1 MGRPRSLVSLL
12 NELCAGVSPQRAFV
26 VLLLVSS
33 ISALLWAG
41 MTKVDVIVRTEGQ
54 IIPAGKSQ
62 IVQHLEGGIVRKILV
77 QEGQV
82 VAAGQPL
89 MELSD
94 IQTRSNLGQEQSK
107 LDALRGR
114 EARLLAELNGYNTI
128 VFPKTISDPT
138 VIRVETAAWQARR
151 SQLAEEVRILQ
162 SQGTQ
167 KKNELTEIQS
177 KKQHLIEELE
187 LAKKQHQV
195 IEGLRRNNA
204 ASEMEVLDTQ
214 SRIQRLK
221 SQIAE
226 ATTAA
231 PRLQAAQSESES
243 RVNEAVARF
252 RAEAS
257 SALTQVREE
266 LQRSSHEIGTNVD
279 RLNRN
284 VVRTPVAGLINKLN
298 ITTIGAVVRPSE
310 ILMEITPSDQRI
322 VIQTR
327 SNPNDRANL
336 RQGLPARVR
345 VGAYDYSTYGTFEG
359 HVTEVSSDTLNDEK
373 GNRYYRVNIEVDIS
387 TLLTRAHQPGVLVP
401 GMAASADITVGKRT
415 ILSYLLSPLF
425 KFRDGAFR
433 ADSSSQVPSL
443 CRYIQPCLHKYNSK
457 RELHV
462 QVS

>member
-1 MGRPRSLVSLL
+1 MATMNPSLYSRVCDFL
-12 NELCAGVSPQRAFV
+12 GDFPPHRIF
-26 VLLLVSS
+26 VLLLLFSS
-33 ISALLWAG
+33 ISTLLWAG
-41 MTKVDVIVRTEGQ
+41 IAKVDIIVRTEGQ

-62 IVQHLEGGIVRKILV
+62 LVQHLEGGIVRKILV

-82 VAAGQPL
+82 VTAGQAL

-94 IQTRSNLGQEQSK
+94 VQTRSNLGQEQSK

-114 EARLLAELNGYNTI
+114 EARLLAELSGHSAI
-128 VFPKTISDPT
+128 VFPKNISDAT

-151 SQLAEEVRILQ
+151 AQLAEEIQVLQ
-162 SQGTQ
+162 AQGVQ
-167 KKNELTEIQS
+167 KKSELTETNS
-177 KKQHLIEELE
+177 KRQNLLEELE
-187 LAKKQHQV
+187 LAKKQHRV
-195 IEGLRRNNA
+195 IENLRKNNA
-204 ASEMEVLDTQ
+204 ASELEVLDTQ
-214 SRIQRLK
+214 TRIQRLK

-226 ATTAA
+226 ATNAA
-231 PRLQAAQSESES
+231 PRLQSAQSEAES

-279 RLNRN
+279 RLDRN
-284 VVRTPVAGLINKLN
+284 IVRTPVAGLINKLN

-310 ILMEITPSDQRI
+310 ILLEITPSDQRI

-336 RQGLPARVR
+336 RRGLPARVR

-359 HVTEVSSDTLNDEK
+359 HVTEVSADTLTDEK
-373 GNRYYRVNIEVDIS
+373 GNRYYRVNIEVDVS
-387 TLLTRAHQPGVLVP
+387 TLVARARQPGVLLP

-415 ILSYLLSPLF
+415 ILSFILSPLL

-433 ADSSSQVPSL
+433 ADSAVPHNAL
-443 CRYIQPCLHKYNSK
+443 CSASGP
-457 RELHV
+457 
-462 QVS
+462 VSINKL